1 MENNANLCLA
11 DTSSSGV
18 TSNQV
23 RDNISIGLTGA
34 NDLLSQAL
42 FQNPEINDF
51 GLNSDVINAQ
61 WFDEIKTN
69 QTRSEMAI
77 LVPTKE
83 MFEST
88 PNKEEKSLPDRSL
101 ITNELVTDE
110 ERVKMLKRAIKTK
123 KQLETR
129 NKNRLIKRMKP

>member
-1 MENNANLCLA
+1 MRM
-11 DTSSSGV
+11 TSSSGI

-42 FQNPEINDF
+42 IQNPEINDF

-88 PNKEEKSLPDRSL
+88 PNKEENSLPDRSL

>member
-18 TSNQV
+18 TFNQV

-42 FQNPEINDF
+42 IQNPEINDF

-61 WFDEIKTN
+61 CFDEIKTN

-88 PNKEEKSLPDRSL
+88 PNKEENSLPDRSL